1 MKILN
6 TSKLKAI
13 CGGLNGSSPDLPH
26 RSMANLQPNKAQKTP
41 SSIKKGIN

>member
-6 TSKLKAI
+6 EQMAKFI
-13 CGGLNGSSPDLPH
+13 VGGDARAPELPH